1 MTIPQTQKEAS
12 EKALRMK
19 RDAPPA
25 SIIERDKCCIDDAP
39 TNQNEATKRAYAL
52 KRGPLRVL
60 ISDKD
65 VAEMIGGSRAT
76 VWRRVGDGVLPR
88 PIKFGGMTRWI
99 LAEVE
104 AAIARQIAARD
115 AEAT

>member
-1 MTIPQTQKEAS
+1 MSNPQTQKEAS

-19 RDAPPA
+19 QDAPPV
-25 SIIERDKCCIDDAP
+25 SIPENDERRKYDVP
-39 TNQNEATKRAYAL
+39 TNQKNAAEPTYAL
-52 KRGPLRVL
+52 KHGLPRVL

-65 VAEMIGGSRAT
+65 VAEMIGSSRAT

-88 PIKFGGMTRWI
+88 PIKFGGMTRWV
-99 LAEVE
+99 LSEVE

-115 AEAT
+115 AGAT